1 MVSYQLDTRSAGGT
15 VVKDPP
21 AKAGD
26 TGEVGSIPGS
36 GKSPGGGNENPFQ
49 DPCLKKSHTQRSLT
63 GYSPRSRKESDTT
76 EHLLFTSLLTHTHT
90 HTHTSLRGYIL

>member
-63 GYSPRSRKESDTT
+63 GYSPRSRKESDMT
-76 EHLLFTSLLTHTHT
+76 EHTHYYYYQLYT
-90 HTHTSLRGYIL
+90 YIHIYTYI